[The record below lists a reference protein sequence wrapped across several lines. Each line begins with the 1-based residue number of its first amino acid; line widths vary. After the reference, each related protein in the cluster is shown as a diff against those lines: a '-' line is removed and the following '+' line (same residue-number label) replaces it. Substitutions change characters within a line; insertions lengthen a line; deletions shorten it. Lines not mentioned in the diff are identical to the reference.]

1 MNLYFEFVLI
11 TTYMV
16 ITYHIIAL
24 KYRKS
29 TGFPGFTPSSKM
41 FWVSLHVFIVSTNI
55 FLYLWFISKDFTPV
69 STLFSAF
76 GLFLFIAGLFII
88 FWGMYSL
95 RKAVFV
101 PGNKLVIAGPFKFV
115 RHPMYLGGISG
126 ALGLAL
132 FAGSLFGA
140 VYSFVLALVLSHIAD
155 AEEEELRARFGED
168 YVRYGKSVPK
178 IFPNVRIK

>member
-1 MNLYFEFVLI
+1 
-11 TTYMV
+11 MV

-55 FLYLWFISKDFTPV
+55 FFYFRLISKDFTPV
-69 STLFSAF
+69 HFLLRASGILLFA
-76 GLFLFIAGLFII
+76 LGLFII

-115 RHPMYLGGISG
+115 RHPMYLGGIIG
-126 ALGLAL
+126 AFGLAL

-155 AEEEELRARFGED
+155 AEEEELRARFGEE
-168 YVRYGKSVPK
+168 YGGYGRKVPK
-178 IFPNVRIK
+178 LLPHVL